1 MTTPEASNT
10 PPDSGDSPDTGN
22 SGDSPQ
28 PSQSSPSG
36 GIIGM
41 LRKNMILIGIGA
53 AAVVVIIV
61 VVVLFTSGVFS
72 GGGGGAP
79 ADPEGFVLEDSSTV
93 SVVNVSKILAAEE
106 IPAQLDNFVPIP
118 VPSITDDYD
127 PIDWKDDWRD
137 DWEDDSEDVG
147 FILDEVE
154 AIMVV
159 EGSASYAVI
168 TGSFLLGD
176 LRDSLEDAGYEE
188 DQYRD
193 LEIWQDRGDAVGVL
207 ESGGNRVAIGGDVD
221 DVQTVLR
228 AIDRGQGFLEDDSVL
243 KEALSNAGDSL
254 AFNSDTSCSSRFF
267 STSSLRGCEAG
278 IETITGGD
286 LDTTRITG
294 SYVFSSDRRSES
306 GEGDLEDAIED
317 QDNYDVDLD
326 EIGVSGLM
334 VNYRATIFEN

>member
-10 PPDSGDSPDTGN
+10 PPDSSD

-28 PSQSSPSG
+28 PSPSG

-41 LRKNMILIGIGA
+41 LRKNMILIGIGV

-72 GGGGGAP
+72 GGGGAP

-106 IPAQLDNFVPIP
+106 IPAQLDNFVPIS

-137 DWEDDSEDVG
+137 DWEDDSEDAG

>member
-10 PPDSGDSPDTGN
+10 PPDSSD

-28 PSQSSPSG
+28 PSQPSPSG

-72 GGGGGAP
+72 GGGGAP

-106 IPAQLDNFVPIP
+106 IPAQLDNFVPIA

-137 DWEDDSEDVG
+137 DWEDDEEDVG

-159 EGSASYAVI
+159 GGSDSYSVI

-188 DQYRD
+188 DQYRG
-193 LEIWQDRGDAVGVL
+193 LEIWQDRGTAIGVL
-207 ESGGNRVAIGGDVD
+207 ESGGKRVVIDGDVD

-254 AFNSDTSCSSRFF
+254 TFNSDTACSSEFF

-306 GEGDLEDAIED
+306 GESDLEDAIED
-317 QDNYDVDLD
+317 QDYYDVDLD
-326 EIGVSGLM
+326 DIGVSGLM